1 MKRGPGVT
9 SAADLLPTRPAARPE
24 PVAPKA
30 ASPKD
35 DVVSFAEVLQSETAE
50 QAASESETDV
60 STEVAVA
67 TVIAQPTPVATPAPV
82 SPAPVSPAPVSP
94 APVWPAATSPEAIL
108 AGLTLDQP
116 APTAALE
123 ENAEAPAIEASAQ
136 PVPQQAAT
144 ATIATSPAPA
154 AATAAVQVAAA
165 APVAAKPAPATASKP
180 TPPAAKSDAI
190 TETDDSTDGDTA
202 TSVAATPAAPTDA
215 ATVAAATPVVAP
227 IAQHP
232 ATPQP
237 QAEPLSAPGAE
248 RAATASIES
257 ATAPADSKS
266 ATSPGDAAA
275 KMQGGATRTATG
287 PTPAAETA
295 PEIKVD
301 ATLQPA
307 TSAGADALPAA
318 RTAATVTTQHAAQA
332 QPAPQSAPP
341 ATVQV
346 YQRMIERFDGRA
358 QRYEIR
364 LDPAELGR
372 VDVRIEVGADR
383 KVHAVLAAHDSAALT
398 DLMRGQRSLERA
410 LSDAGFDVADGGIKF
425 ELSNDQ
431 NRNSAGD
438 QSASERNASTNVWRG
453 FSALNVAVDAQTADA
468 VRPWRPSSRL
478 DLVA

>member
-30 ASPKD
+30 ASPND
-35 DVVSFAEVLQSETAE
+35 DAVSFAEVLQSETTA
-50 QAASESETDV
+50 QAAPESETDV
-60 STEVAVA
+60 STEADIA
-67 TVIAQPTPVATPAPV
+67 TAIAQAAPVPVLPAPV
-82 SPAPVSPAPVSP
+82 SPTPVS
-94 APVWPAATSPEAIL
+94 PAATSPEAIL

-116 APTAALE
+116 APNAALE
-123 ENAEAPAIEASAQ
+123 GNAEAPAIDTSAQ
-136 PVPQQAAT
+136 LVPQQAAT
-144 ATIATSPAPA
+144 ATAATSPAPA
-154 AATAAVQVAAA
+154 AATAPAQAAAA
-165 APVAAKPAPATASKP
+165 APVAAKSAPAPASKP
-180 TPPAAKSDAI
+180 ATPAVKSDAI
-190 TETDDSTDGDTA
+190 TEADDSTDSDTA
-202 TSVAATPAAPTDA
+202 TPVAATPAAPVDTVAIA
-215 ATVAAATPVVAP
+215 ATTPVAAP
-227 IAQHP
+227 IAQPP
-232 ATPQP
+232 AAPEP

-248 RAATASIES
+248 RAATASIET
-257 ATAPADSKS
+257 ATAAVDSKS
-266 ATSPGDAAA
+266 ATSPGDGAA
-275 KMQGGATRTATG
+275 KMQSAASRTATG
-287 PTPAAETA
+287 PTPNADIA

-301 ATLQPA
+301 ASQQPA
-307 TSAGADALPAA
+307 TPAGADTLPAA
-318 RTAATVTTQHAAQA
+318 RETATVTTQHTTQA
-332 QPAPQSAPP
+332 QSAPQNAPP

-372 VDVRIEVGADR
+372 VDVRIEVGADK

-410 LSDAGFDVADGGIKF
+410 LSDAGIDVADGGIRF

-438 QSASERNASTNVWRG
+438 QNASERNASTNVWRG
-453 FSALNVAVDAQTADA
+453 FSALNVAVDAQTAEA